1 MFRID
6 VRMDLKR
13 FERELDDLARRQLPF
28 AVARALTWTAR
39 DARDEVRKQV
49 ARRFV
54 TRSKWV
60 ERGIVFRSATK
71 RMPVAVVGSRDWF
84 MADHEDGATR
94 WPFKGRHRAAP
105 LAVRKNARQKI
116 TKAKRPKALLAKGGR
131 RKFFVQRL
139 KTGRAKGQFAVLRR
153 AGRDRYPLQV
163 LYLLEA
169 QTKIRPK
176 FGFRKTVE
184 RTVARRL
191 RKNFGKSLAQ
201 ALATAR

>member
-13 FERELDDLARRQLPF
+13 FERELDDLARTQLPF
-28 AVARALTWTAR
+28 AIARALTWTAKE
-39 DARDEVRKQV
+39 ARDEVRKQV

-60 ERGIVFRSATK
+60 ERGIQSRSATK
-71 RMPVAVVGSRDWF
+71 KLPVATVGSRDWF
-84 MADHEDGATR
+84 MADHEDGAAR
-94 WPFKGRHRAAP
+94 RPLKGKHRASP
-105 LAVRKNARQKI
+105 LGVRKNVRQKI

-139 KTGRAKGQFAVLRR
+139 KSGRAAGQFAVLRR

-163 LYLLEA
+163 LYLLEK
-169 QTKIRPK
+169 QTKIKPK